1 MARQMK
7 RPRATPIQTCAAVTV
22 RIDVREGGGERTCLH
37 SFLKMMGSV
46 PGPERVCLRKAKRT
60 ETTTTTS
67 RDSRKTTKKTALV
80 SYWGLY
86 SSVVRGSVL
95 LGTAKTL
102 IAMVADYSTEIV
114 VERERKEGG
123 VHGGIGGRCGIFIM
137 YVCGSGSGEGKL
149 QPE

>member
-1 MARQMK
+1 
-7 RPRATPIQTCAAVTV
+7 
-22 RIDVREGGGERTCLH
+22 
-37 SFLKMMGSV
+37 
-46 PGPERVCLRKAKRT
+46 
-60 ETTTTTS
+60 
-67 RDSRKTTKKTALV
+67 
-80 SYWGLY
+80 
-86 SSVVRGSVL
+86 VRGCVL

-114 VERERKEGG
+114 VERDEGG